1 MKPRSLGILIL
12 LFLAALLVF
21 TGCYT
26 VRETETAIVTRF
38 GRPVGEPKVA
48 PGLHFKLP
56 FIEVVN
62 KQEKRVLEWDGKPV
76 EMPTKD
82 KTYIEVNTFARW
94 RIADPAKFFVS
105 LRDIRSAQSRLDD
118 IIGSEMRAAV
128 ARHELIEVI
137 RSDKSRVLKVD
148 PQNAPSG
155 GGSVPV
161 KIQRGRLEIERDV
174 LATAAPKLVPLGLE
188 LIDVRIKRVNYN
200 NAVLQRIFQRMMSER
215 QQIAQRFR
223 SEGEGEAATI
233 SGKKERDLRE
243 VESTAYKKVQQLQG
257 EADAEATR
265 IYAEAF
271 NKSAEAAE
279 FYGFMKT
286 LETYKKILGGSTSLV
301 LSTESD
307 IFSMLKH
314 AGAKPP
320 APLTKPL
327 KAVAPTPTPAPAT
340 PAAPPVVTPAP
351 ASPAPQVLEAQ

>member
-1 MKPRSLGILIL
+1 MKPRSIGVLVV
-12 LFLAALLVF
+12 LFLTAVLVF

-38 GRPVGEPKVA
+38 GRTVGEPKID
-48 PGLHFKLP
+48 PGLYFKIP

-62 KQEKRVLEWDGKPV
+62 KQEKRVLEWDGPPV

-82 KTYIEVNTFARW
+82 KTYIEVDTFARW
-94 RIADPAKFFVS
+94 RISDPARFFVA
-105 LRDIRSAQSRLDD
+105 LRDLRSAQSRLDD
-118 IIGSEMRAAV
+118 IIGSETRAAV
-128 ARHELIEVI
+128 ARHELIEII
-137 RSDKSRVLKVD
+137 RSDKTRVLKVD

-155 GGSVPV
+155 GGAVPV
-161 KIQRGRLEIERDV
+161 RILRGRVEIERDV
-174 LATAAPKLVPLGLE
+174 LAASAPKLVPLGLE
-188 LIDVRIKRVNYN
+188 LIDVRVKRVNYN

-233 SGKKERDLRE
+233 SGKRERDLRE

-271 NKSAEAAE
+271 NKSPEAAE

-307 IFSMLKH
+307 LFSMLKH

-320 APLTKPL
+320 APLI
-327 KAVAPTPTPAPAT
+327 KAVK
-340 PAAPPVVTPAP
+340 AAPPVVPPIVAPIPAP
-351 ASPAPQVLEAQ
+351 APPSAAAAPLEAQ

>member
-1 MKPRSLGILIL
+1 MKPRAIAFFIL
-12 LFLAALLVF
+12 LVLGVVLLAS
-21 TGCYT
+21 GYT

-38 GRPVGEPKVA
+38 GRPVGAPRVD
-48 PGLHFKLP
+48 PGLYFKIP

-62 KQEKRVLEWDGKPV
+62 RQEKRVLEWDGAPV

-82 KTYIEVNTFARW
+82 KTYVEVDTFARW
-94 RIADPAKFFVS
+94 RIADPTKFFVALKD
-105 LRDIRSAQSRLDD
+105 LRTAQSRLDD
-118 IIGSEMRAAV
+118 IIGSETRAAV
-128 ARHELIEVI
+128 ARHELIEII
-137 RSDKSRVLKVD
+137 RSDKTRVLKVD

-155 GGSVPV
+155 GTAVPV

-174 LATAAPKLVPLGLE
+174 LAASAPKLVQLGLE
-188 LIDVRIKRVNYN
+188 LIDVRVKRVNYN

-233 SGKKERDLRE
+233 GGKKERDLRE
-243 VESTAYKKVQQLQG
+243 VESTAYKKVLQLQG

-265 IYAEAF
+265 IYAESF

-286 LETYKKILGGSTSLV
+286 LETYKKVLGNSTSLV
-301 LSTESD
+301 LSTESE

-314 AGAKPP
+314 AGAKPA
-320 APLTKPL
+320 APLIN
-327 KAVAPTPTPAPAT
+327 PAK
-340 PAAPPVVTPAP
+340 VVTPAP
-351 ASPAPQVLEAQ
+351 TVVAPAPLEAQ